1 MKKRNRRMFLGLTLT
16 LLFAFALPT
25 YGADEVPKI
34 SVEELKDILE
44 SPGLVIFDVRSGKD
58 WGSSERKI
66 SGAVRVN
73 SQDINSWAG
82 AYSKEQKMVFY
93 CA

>member
-25 YGADEVPKI
+25 YGEDEVPKI
-34 SVEELKDILE
+34 RVEELKEILE

-58 WGSSERKI
+58 WGSSEIKI
-66 SGAVRVN
+66 TGAVRVD
-73 SQDINSWAG
+73 SQDIHSWAG
-82 AYSKEQKMVFY
+82 AYSKEQKMVLY